1 MAISFEPLDVEGVDF
16 RGVDVVAYKARKG
29 RGRSG
34 DIGLGKCFG
43 AIRLLDNNNARIGK
57 DHKASSTPAGSA
69 GLHSERV
76 ALERCVRANWEPP
89 LTNIM
94 ILGMQ
99 NSPALSEKNSMREES
114 EQLYASRSS
123 HLVQPV

>member
-76 ALERCVRANWEPP
+76 ALSGA
-89 LTNIM
+89 
-94 ILGMQ
+94 LGPTG
-99 NSPALSEKNSMREES
+99 SLRLPT
-114 EQLYASRSS
+114 
-123 HLVQPV
+123 

>member
-57 DHKASSTPAGSA
+57 DHKASSTPDLLPDFSTTPNLVESVFRAGD
-69 GLHSERV
+69 G
-76 ALERCVRANWEPP
+76 
-89 LTNIM
+89 
-94 ILGMQ
+94 
-99 NSPALSEKNSMREES
+99 SEKAFYRR
-114 EQLYASRSS
+114 ADSR
-123 HLVQPV
+123 LPQAGGGR